1 MEVLAMK
8 VFINYLLVEELQQAE
23 RRQLVESVS
32 QLVDLGM
39 NHKEALTLVANMSID
54 LTDNW
59 HELRSYCFERQYG
72 SFNEVCKLPSFDWCR
87 IL

>member
-1 MEVLAMK
+1 MK
-8 VFINYLLVEELQQAE
+8 VFINYLLVEELKQAE

-39 NHKEALTLVANMSID
+39 SHKEALTLVANMSAD

-59 HELRSYCFERQYG
+59 HELRGYCFERQSG

>member
-1 MEVLAMK
+1 MK

-32 QLVDLGM
+32 QLMDLGM
-39 NHKEALTLVANMSID
+39 DHKQALTLVADMSAD
-54 LTDNW
+54 LIDNW
-59 HELRSYCFERQYG
+59 HELKKYCFERQKG
-72 SFNEVCKLPSFDWCR
+72 NFNEVCKLPSFDWCR

>member
-1 MEVLAMK
+1 MK
-8 VFINYLLVEELQQAE
+8 VFINYRLIEELQQAE

-39 NHKEALTLVANMSID
+39 PHKQALSLVANMSAD

-59 HELRSYCFERQYG
+59 HELKNICFERQTG
-72 SFNEVCKLPSFDWCR
+72 SFNETCKLPSFDWWR
-87 IL
+87 VL

>member
-1 MEVLAMK
+1 MK
-8 VFINYLLVEELQQAE
+8 FFINYLLVEELKQAE
-23 RRQLVESVS
+23 CRQLVESVS

-39 NHKEALTLVANMSID
+39 GRKEALTIVANMSAD
-54 LTDNW
+54 LAGNW
-59 HELRSYCFERQYG
+59 HELRSYCFERQSG